1 MGVKVENN
9 AFGTL
14 SAGITTSDTTVT
26 LDSGEG
32 ARFPTLG
39 SGDYFY
45 ATIVDTSNNLEIV
58 KVTARSTDS
67 MTVTRAQDGTTAR
80 AFSIGDRF
88 ELRPVAAL
96 FEDID
101 IRGSGGTISG
111 NVDIDSSGAE
121 PLTITGTDATQ
132 TRVQLINTTSGV
144 DYTYVQA
151 RTDAGSGYF
160 IHNGTG
166 QGNGLASNET
176 YLWSDNGKISLIP
189 NSTIA
194 NKLEVATNGDVTV
207 NGKVFGGGLVLLGQ
221 SSWTTNTAAASF
233 DVFDYTKYSN
243 YLLTWIVSHSPVWEH
258 TYFRFRNSSG
268 DITTASAYNGVTSW
282 YGSSST
288 GGHPT
293 YNSGGNFGG
302 SRSFIWMAGNGT
314 GYSSHGMAIISIPHN
329 GAYARAAIRGD
340 SQLVYR
346 NSTVHYLEQF
356 SGALSL
362 SNPHTAITGCSVF
375 GSGGNSE
382 YGSVE
387 IFGIERG

>member
-9 AFGTL
+9 AFGVL
-14 SAGITTSDTTVT
+14 SAGITTADTTIT

-58 KVTARSTDS
+58 KVTARSNDS

-101 IRGSGGTISG
+101 LRGSGGTISG
-111 NVDIDSSGAE
+111 SVDINSSGTE
-121 PLTITGTDATQ
+121 PLTITSTHA
-132 TRVQLINTTSGV
+132 TSGNISV
-144 DYTYVQA
+144 ENTASGVNHAYYEA
-151 RTDAGSGYF
+151 KSDAGSGYF

-176 YLWSDNGKISLIP
+176 YLWSDSGKVSLVP
-189 NSTIA
+189 SATIA
-194 NKLEVATNGDVTV
+194 NKLEVATNGDVTI
-207 NGKVFGGGLVLLGQ
+207 NGKLYGGGLVLLGQ
-221 SSWTTNTAAASF
+221 SSWTSNTTGASF

-243 YLLTWIVSHSPVWEH
+243 YLLTWTVSHAPLWNH

-268 DITTASAYNGVTSW
+268 DITANDYHGVASW
-282 YGSSST
+282 YGSSTT
-288 GGHPT
+288 GSHPT
-293 YNSGGNFGG
+293 YNSSGNFGG
-302 SRSFIWMAGNGT
+302 QRTFQWMAGNGT
-314 GYSSHGMAIISIPHN
+314 LYASQGMALISIPHN
-329 GAYARAAIRGD
+329 GAWPRASIRGD
-340 SQLVYR
+340 SQLIYR
-346 NSTVHYLEQF
+346 GSTVHYLEQF
-356 SGALSL
+356 SGSLSL
-362 SNPHTAITGCSVF
+362 SNPHTTITGCSVF